1 MEKETALK
9 MSRPVC
15 RRLDHDNDH
24 QTLFALEFGAG
35 MIVFSATLLAGNSTA
50 DNSKDPS

>member
-1 MEKETALK
+1 MDIKTALK

-15 RRLDHDNDH
+15 RRLDRDNDH
-24 QTLFALEFGAG
+24 QTLFALGFGAG
-35 MIVFSATLLAGNSTA
+35 MIVFFPTLLAGNSTA